1 MKPNFLSDWS
11 DHAMFRRTLDF
22 YLDPGVCI
30 IKSRKLV
37 LQFWSFGAAAE
48 QE

>member
-22 YLDPGVCI
+22 YLDAGGLYY
-30 IKSRKLV
+30 KRYAA
-37 LQFWSFGAAAE
+37 SFGVAAK